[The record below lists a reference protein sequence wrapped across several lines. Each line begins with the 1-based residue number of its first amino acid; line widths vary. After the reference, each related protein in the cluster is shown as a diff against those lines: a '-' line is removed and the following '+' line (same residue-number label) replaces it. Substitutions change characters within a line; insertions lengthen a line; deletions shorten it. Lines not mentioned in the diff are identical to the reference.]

1 MVQLLLLGNITL
13 QAVSFLKRPLVVV
26 EKEVDGE
33 ADQVV
38 DELAKE
44 VSSPQWNLG
53 NTAQQLISCET
64 TCLS

>member
-1 MVQLLLLGNITL
+1 M
-13 QAVSFLKRPLVVV
+13 VV

-38 DELAKE
+38 DDLAKE

-53 NTAQQLISCET
+53 NTAQPLISCET

>member
-1 MVQLLLLGNITL
+1 M
-13 QAVSFLKRPLVVV
+13 VV

-53 NTAQQLISCET
+53 KTAQPLISCGT